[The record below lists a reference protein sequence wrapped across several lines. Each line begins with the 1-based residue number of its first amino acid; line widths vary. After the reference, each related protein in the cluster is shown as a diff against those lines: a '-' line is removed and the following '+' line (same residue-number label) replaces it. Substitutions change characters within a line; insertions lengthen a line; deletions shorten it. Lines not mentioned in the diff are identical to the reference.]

1 MPTKLDASRWAV
13 LLFLLAGLLL
23 MAGCAAP
30 QQQKTVRTIEVP
42 PDENILR
49 VGVAA
54 NAQPLV
60 YRQGNTIVGLEA
72 DLARELAKDLGRQL
86 RFVEYKWEDLI
97 PALMADKIDIIMSG
111 MSITRLREV
120 RIAFTIPYFRSGLTA
135 LIRREDAARFSTGLF
150 ALTTSS
156 AIGVIKD
163 TTSEFFVEANY
174 SSVKKIVYSDT
185 KPAVNAL
192 IDKRIDMFIYDAP
205 LILYLASENE
215 TNGLTALFT
224 LLTEEYLA
232 WGVRK
237 DNKAL
242 LEAANNFLR
251 KANSDGRLQK
261 MIKYWIPFA
270 Q

>member
-1 MPTKLDASRWAV
+1 MPIKLDARRWTV
-13 LLFLLAGLLL
+13 LLYLLAGLLL
-23 MAGCAAP
+23 LAGCAAP
-30 QQQKTVRTIEVP
+30 QQKAARTVEIP

-49 VGVAA
+49 VGVTA

-60 YRQGNTIVGLEA
+60 YRQGNKIVGLEA
-72 DLARELAKDLGRQL
+72 DLARELAKDLGKEL

-111 MSITRLREV
+111 MSVTRLREV
-120 RIAFTIPYFRSGLTA
+120 RIAFAIPYFKSGLMA

-163 TTSEFFVEANY
+163 TTSEFFVETNY
-174 SSVKKIVYSDT
+174 GSVKKIIFSDT
-185 KPAVNAL
+185 KPAVRAL

-215 TNGLTALFT
+215 TNGLTALFS

-242 LEAANNFLR
+242 LESANNFLR
-251 KANSDGRLQK
+251 TANRDGRLQK

>member
-1 MPTKLDASRWAV
+1 MPIKLIASRWPV
-13 LLFLLAGLLL
+13 LQYFLAGLLL
-23 MAGCAAP
+23 VAGCAAP
-30 QQQKTVRTIEVP
+30 QQKAVKTIDIP
-42 PDENILR
+42 PDQNVLR
-49 VGVAA
+49 VGVAP

-60 YRQGNTIVGLEA
+60 YRQGNTVVGLEA
-72 DLARELAKDLGRQL
+72 DLARELAKDLGREL

-97 PALMADKIDIIMSG
+97 PALMANKIDIIMSG

-120 RIAFTIPYFRSGLTA
+120 RIAFAIPYFKSGLTA

-163 TTSEFFVEANY
+163 TTSEFFVETNY
-174 SSVKKIVYSDT
+174 GSVKKILFSDT
-185 KPAVNAL
+185 RPAVQAL

-215 TNGLTALFT
+215 NRGLTALFT

-242 LEAANNFLR
+242 LESANNFLR
-251 KANSDGRLQK
+251 TANSDGRLQK